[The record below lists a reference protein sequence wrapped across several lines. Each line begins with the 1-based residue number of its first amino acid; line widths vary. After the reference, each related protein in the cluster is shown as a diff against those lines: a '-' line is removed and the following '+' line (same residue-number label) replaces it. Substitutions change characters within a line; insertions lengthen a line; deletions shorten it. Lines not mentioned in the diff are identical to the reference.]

1 MSKGK
6 ICLTQP
12 HWGQGREGTGAGGR
26 RPWGPCPGHLASPSS
41 GFLICQMGTVA
52 SPHRVGH
59 CVHRCTA
66 QQAEHSSVPHPATPS
81 VASAHA
87 TSLVLSL
94 PICEWGPAWTPA
106 GLNKAGAEA
115 RPLWPEL
122 LSALQGLAEAC
133 VRVEVPFPGGAACQV
148 PATKGAVGHSACF
161 LGPPPVMG
169 HRAQGENPESPRTA
183 EK

>member
-1 MSKGK
+1 MCLRVRYASHSHAGDRGGRAQVLEAGDPGG
-6 ICLTQP
+6 LTQAT
-12 HWGQGREGTGAGGR
+12 WLLQA
-26 RPWGPCPGHLASPSS
+26 

-59 CVHRCTA
+59 RVHRCTA